1 MSETVDQV
9 GCLQQVIEVR
19 GRQVRDLGGECGDA
33 ATAGFVQEAG
43 SERSGMDPDAAC
55 VGGVGGDFDQLAA
68 FESSDDA
75 AHGGRLDLFGGGE
88 LSECHGPGED
98 QNREGGQAGGALAG
112 SSVLFAHTAEQ
123 VDGGR
128 VEAVG
133 DDVRR
138 GVISWLAFCLAF

>member
-1 MSETVDQV
+1 M
-9 GCLQQVIEVR
+9 
-19 GRQVRDLGGECGDA
+19 
-33 ATAGFVQEAG
+33 QEAG
-43 SERSGMDPDAAC
+43 SERSGVDLDAAC
-55 VGGVGGDFDQLAA
+55 VGGVGSDFDQLAA
-68 FESSDDA
+68 FESGDDA
-75 AHGGRLDLFGGGE
+75 AHGGRLNLFGDGE
-88 LSECHGPGED
+88 LSQCHGPGED

-138 GVISWLAFCLAF
+138 GVMSWLAFCLAF